1 MQHSIN
7 ACKLQTIRG
16 VYRLARIMAAGGP
29 GVKAAANKAL
39 DGTTADLHRFL
50 EVGQFKA
57 REDDDR
63 VAVAQAM
70 ANGGPEVKSAAQAV
84 LSGPS
89 SGLREFSALLPYV
102 WVP

>member
-1 MQHSIN
+1 MHYSIN

-16 VYRLARIMAAGGP
+16 VCRLARIMAAGGP
-29 GVKAAANKAL
+29 GVK
-39 DGTTADLHRFL
+39 ADLHRFL